1 MGEAPGADRGQG
13 LLTVAQADNLA
24 IQFEIS
30 VSSRNGPLLYVYC
43 LSSIEN
49 DKVDIGFAA
58 VFLSECPNVENRTC
72 SLRETSSPWPGH
84 LLFGDRLAKFG
95 DDARGG

>member
-1 MGEAPGADRGQG
+1 MGETPGADQGQG

-30 VSSRNGPLLYVYC
+30 VSSRDGSLLHIHC
-43 LSSIEN
+43 FSSIKY

-58 VFLSECPNVENRTC
+58 VFPGECPNVENRTC
-72 SLRETSSPWPGH
+72 SL
-84 LLFGDRLAKFG
+84 
-95 DDARGG
+95 